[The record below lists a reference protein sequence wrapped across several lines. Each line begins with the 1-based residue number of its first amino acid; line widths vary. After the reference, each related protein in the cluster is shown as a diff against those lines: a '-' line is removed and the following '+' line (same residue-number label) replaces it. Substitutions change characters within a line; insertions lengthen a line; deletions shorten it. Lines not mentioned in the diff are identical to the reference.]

1 MGDRLDVHAFRSS
14 AKLPD
19 GEDEQRRMRAMVYEV
34 SRDDDAPFER
44 VIDYWF
50 AAVAWAAHHDL
61 PLPEDDSGGK
71 TFVDIGQGSNFVALE
86 SWRLDI
92 LNVLYLLSQSAFLE
106 DPFDSSSIKTTAG
119 RFNENG
125 TPIGGSDVVRN
136 ANRYALAGAMPMW
149 EALVGGNLDST
160 QTPKQ
165 LAAAAAFQKLAK
177 ETGEKFLSTFA
188 NVTDQVEAS
197 SPDDSSDPPI

>member
-1 MGDRLDVHAFRSS
+1 MPDRLDIHAFRSS
-14 AKLPD
+14 AKLPK
-19 GEDEQRRMRAMVYEV
+19 GEEAQRRIRAMVYEV

-44 VIDYWF
+44 LIDYWF

-61 PLPEDDSGGK
+61 EPPDDDSGGK
-71 TFVDIGQGSNFVALE
+71 QFVDVGRGSNFLALE

-92 LNVLYLLSQSAFLE
+92 LNVLYLLSQSAFLD
-106 DPFDSSSIKTTAG
+106 DPFEPSSIDTTAG

-125 TPIGGSDVVRN
+125 VPIGGSEVIKN

-149 EALVGGNLDST
+149 EALVGGSLNGT

-165 LAAAAAFQKLAK
+165 LAAASTFLRLAK
-177 ETGEKFLSTFA
+177 DTGENFSSTFA
-188 NVTDQVEAS
+188 DFADRHEATATA
-197 SPDDSSDPPI
+197 